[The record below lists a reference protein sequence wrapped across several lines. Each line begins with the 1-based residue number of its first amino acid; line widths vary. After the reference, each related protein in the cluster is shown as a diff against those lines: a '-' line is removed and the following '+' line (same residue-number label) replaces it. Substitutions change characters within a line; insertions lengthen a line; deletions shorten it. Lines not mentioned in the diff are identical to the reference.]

1 MVRAKAK
8 PCPPYP
14 LRPKS
19 NTQKRN
25 ARRKTRPAFSAG
37 GWGVRIGHSL
47 SAEKKRRRRQAVPD
61 KSGMKRIGEAHR
73 RAATKQQ
80 NTPPKRKRGR
90 PLADVWAVCFCL
102 FERAQRQWGD
112 GLQPGL
118 AAQQLNHA
126 LHLRGDPLFTM
137 GGHRDGEG
145 NGGQIT
151 FDHLQVAVAQIVPH
165 GELRQK
171 RKPALYFSTSTM
183 PWVLFR
189 RMLSCRFSP
198 RVWNRRR
205 S

>member
-1 MVRAKAK
+1 M
-8 PCPPYP
+8 
-14 LRPKS
+14 
-19 NTQKRN
+19 
-25 ARRKTRPAFSAG
+25 
-37 GWGVRIGHSL
+37 
-47 SAEKKRRRRQAVPD
+47 
-61 KSGMKRIGEAHR
+61 
-73 RAATKQQ
+73 
-80 NTPPKRKRGR
+80 
-90 PLADVWAVCFCL
+90 
-102 FERAQRQWGD
+102 GD

-171 RKPALYFSTSTM
+171 RKPALYFSTSTI

-189 RMLSCRFSP
+189 KSEKNSGSTIPTRRVPVSSAGAFCVVCAFFVCAVMPGRPGGTIPGILGPGGDRRTPESP
-198 RVWNRRR
+198 YRHRRNGSR
-205 S
+205 RWLRPGCGGSRCGTAGTSGRRGK